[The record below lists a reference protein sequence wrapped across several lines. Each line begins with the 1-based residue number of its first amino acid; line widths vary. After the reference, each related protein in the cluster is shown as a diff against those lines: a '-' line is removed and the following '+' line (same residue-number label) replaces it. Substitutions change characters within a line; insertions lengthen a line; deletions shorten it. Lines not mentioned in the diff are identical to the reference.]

1 MARGARLPQGV
12 RSSRLVAAVAR
23 ARAEREPQHGAGDCV
38 SHNIRWRRIICIV
51 WIPRRLEPT
60 LARLARQRPVLLL
73 TGARQAGKTSV
84 VRRVFPDHSFVSLD
98 LPSEAE
104 QAEKDPGGFLA
115 RHPPPLIID
124 EVQYAPGVFRH
135 LKVLVDAERRRNG
148 RFVLTGSQ
156 KFTLMRAVSES
167 LAGRAEILELEG
179 LSLSELRSARS
190 DADPVSVAARGTL
203 PELHEKP
210 DLEAGGFWRSYVAT
224 YLERDLRTLLAVSNL
239 RDYERFVRACA
250 LRSAQ
255 LLNKAEIARDV
266 GISPST
272 AAQWLALLEASNQ
285 VVLLEPWF
293 SNRTKSLV
301 KTPKLYVCDTG
312 LLCYLLGIR
321 GVRDLLDSPLAGA
334 VWETFVCA
342 ELRKQLGHAGREK
355 DLYFW
360 RDRGKE
366 VDFLVHRGGRFDL
379 YEARWTEHPSAR
391 DATSLVRVAAEL
403 GPRAV
408 ATRAIVCRAKH
419 EYPLADGVRA
429 TPVTDLVSA

>member
-1 MARGARLPQGV
+1 LHR
-12 RSSRLVAAVAR
+12 
-23 ARAEREPQHGAGDCV
+23 
-38 SHNIRWRRIICIV
+38 V
-51 WIPRRLEPT
+51 WIPRDLEPV
-60 LARLARQRPVLLL
+60 LARLARQRPVLVL
-73 TGARQAGKTSV
+73 TGARQAGKTSL
-84 VRRVFPDHSFVSLD
+84 VRRVFPGYAFVSLD

-115 RHPPPLIID
+115 RHPPPLVVD

-179 LSLSELRSARS
+179 LSLAELGGARPG
-190 DADPVSVAARGTL
+190 ADPVAVAARGSL

-210 DLEAGGFWRSYVAT
+210 DLEEGGFWRSYVAT
-224 YLERDLRTLLAVSNL
+224 YLERDLRTLLAVSSL

-301 KTPKLYVCDTG
+301 KTPKLYFCDTG
-312 LLCYLLGIR
+312 LLCYLLGIH
-321 GVRDLLDSPLAGA
+321 GVGDLLNSPVAGA

-342 ELRKQLGHAGREK
+342 ELRKRLRHAGRAG

-360 RDRGKE
+360 RDRTKE

-391 DATSLVRVAAEL
+391 DAAALGRVAAEL
-403 GPRAV
+403 GGRAV
-408 ATRAIVCRAKH
+408 ATRSVVCRTGH
-419 EYPLADGVRA
+419 RYPIGDGVQA
-429 TPVTDLVSA
+429 VPATDLALGQPPRGPLQT

>member
-1 MARGARLPQGV
+1 V
-12 RSSRLVAAVAR
+12 LV
-23 ARAEREPQHGAGDCV
+23 
-38 SHNIRWRRIICIV
+38 
-51 WIPRRLEPT
+51 
-60 LARLARQRPVLLL
+60 L
-73 TGARQAGKTSV
+73 TGARQAGKTSL
-84 VRRVFPDHSFVSLD
+84 VRRVFPEHSFVSLD

-104 QAEKDPGGFLA
+104 QAEKDPVGFLA
-115 RHPPPLIID
+115 RHRPPLIID

-135 LKVLVDAERRRNG
+135 LKALVDAERRRNG

-156 KFTLMRAVSES
+156 KLTLMHAVSET
-167 LAGRAEILELEG
+167 LAGRAELLELEG
-179 LSLSELRSARS
+179 LSLAELHALRPDTAPE
-190 DADPVSVAARGTL
+190 ALATRGTL

-210 DLEAGGFWRSYVAT
+210 DLDAASFWRSYVAT
-224 YLERDLRTLLAVSNL
+224 YLERDLRTLLAVSSL

-266 GISPST
+266 GVSPST
-272 AAQWLALLEASNQ
+272 AAQWLALLQASNQ

-301 KTPKLYVCDTG
+301 KTPKLYLCDPG
-312 LLCYLLGIR
+312 LLCYLLGIH
-321 GVRDLLDSPLAGA
+321 GVPELLDSPFVGA

-342 ELRKQLGHAGREK
+342 ELRKRLRGARREG

-366 VDFLVHRGGRFDL
+366 VDFLVHRGGRVDL
-379 YEARWTEHPSAR
+379 YEARWTEHPSTR

-403 GPRAV
+403 GARTVGTRSVVCRTAHAYPLVEGIRAV
-408 ATRAIVCRAKH
+408 SAADL
-419 EYPLADGVRA
+419 PLA
-429 TPVTDLVSA
+429 